1 MKHYLDEAVNKGV
14 KNVIID
20 LSTNGGG
27 SEAAMI
33 RALGFLRDTG
43 KNPVELSIHNYQ
55 TNQNI
60 DYKYGVDIIE

>member
-43 KNPVELSIHNYQ
+43 KIQ
-55 TNQNI
+55 
-60 DYKYGVDIIE
+60 